1 MEQLVRVK
9 EVNSDGTAVVIHV
22 RESACS
28 GDCHKCSGCGA
39 AKEAVLFTAENR
51 INAKRGDLVKVESA
65 TGPVLK
71 AAVVLYVIPL
81 VLFFLGYYLGT
92 VWDMPPAL
100 ISCLGFVLGVAI
112 VVLYDRKV
120 VKKADLGYTITAFA
134 GDAIL
139 QSMRKEEH
147 NHG

>member
-9 EVNSDGTAVVIHV
+9 ETFENGTATVLLV

-39 AKEAVLFTAENR
+39 AKETMIFEAANP
-51 INAKRGDLVKVESA
+51 IQAQKGDLVKVESA
-65 TGPVLK
+65 TGPVMK

-81 VLFFLGYYLGT
+81 VLFFLGYYLGSLMGNFG
-92 VWDMPPAL
+92 VPV
-100 ISCLGFVLGVAI
+100 SCLGFALGIAI
-112 VVLYDRKV
+112 VVVYDRKV
-120 VKKADLGYTITAFA
+120 VKTDNLGYTITAFA
-134 GDAIL
+134 ADALI
-139 QSMRKEEH
+139 QNMRKEGH

>member
-39 AKEAVLFTAENR
+39 AKEAVLFTAQNL

-92 VWDMPPAL
+92 VWGMSPVL

-120 VKKADLGYTITAFA
+120 VKKADLGYSITAFA

-147 NHG
+147 SHG